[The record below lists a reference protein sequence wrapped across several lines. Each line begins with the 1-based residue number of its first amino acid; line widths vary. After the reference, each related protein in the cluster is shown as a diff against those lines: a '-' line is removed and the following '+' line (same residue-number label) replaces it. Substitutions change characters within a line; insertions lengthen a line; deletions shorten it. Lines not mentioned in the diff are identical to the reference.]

1 VKQSSISKSILI
13 RSAIPGDEID
23 VARVHVRAWQV
34 GYQGLLSD
42 AYLTGLRAEDRAK
55 RYTFGPVSKSRSK
68 TLVATESGVIVG
80 FATVFPAQD
89 DDRTSP
95 AELNA
100 LYVDPDCWK
109 RGIGAALES
118 AAGASLVQLGYRHAM
133 LWVLAGNV
141 RAIGFYESQGWGTD
155 GTSRQAEV
163 WGITVDEIRYVRS
176 LDLSATGAPVVG

>member
-1 VKQSSISKSILI
+1 MKHRGISKSILI
-13 RSAIPGDEID
+13 RPAMPGDEIE

-34 GYQGLLSD
+34 GYRGLLSD

-55 RYTFGPVSKSRSK
+55 RYTFGDASESRPR

-80 FATVFPAQD
+80 FATVSPAQY
-89 DDRTSP
+89 DDRTSRG
-95 AELNA
+95 ELNA

-118 AAGASLVQLGYRHAM
+118 AAQAWLVQLGYRHAM

-163 WGITVDEIRYVRS
+163 WGITVTEILFARS
-176 LDLSATGAPVVG
+176 LDLSAAGAHVGG

>member
-1 VKQSSISKSILI
+1 MSREGHSCHILLQQVH
-13 RSAIPGDEID
+13 RHLHGCSRCGFGRGRVD
-23 VARVHVRAWQV
+23 V
-34 GYQGLLSD
+34 
-42 AYLTGLRAEDRAK
+42 LR
-55 RYTFGPVSKSRSK
+55 
-68 TLVATESGVIVG
+68 
-80 FATVFPAQD
+80 
-89 DDRTSP
+89 SP
-95 AELNA
+95 AGRPRTYATRGKSTSVSELNA

-163 WGITVDEIRYVRS
+163 WGITVEEIRYVRS
-176 LDLSATGAPVVG
+176 LDLSATGAPGLG

>member
-1 VKQSSISKSILI
+1 MDHSNFSESIRI
-13 RSAIPGDEID
+13 RQAIPGDEID

-34 GYQGLLSD
+34 GYRGLLSD
-42 AYLTGLRAEDRAK
+42 AYLTGLRPEDRAK
-55 RYTFGPVSKSRSK
+55 RYTFGEETKFRPK
-68 TLVATESGVIVG
+68 TLVATEARTIVG
-80 FATVFPAQD
+80 FATFSPSQGG
-89 DDRTSP
+89 DRTAP

-118 AAGASLVQLGYRHAM
+118 AARASLVQLGYRHAM

-141 RAIGFYESQGWGTD
+141 RAIRFYESQGWVND

-163 WGITVDEIRYVRS
+163 WDITVPEARFVRS
-176 LDLSATGAPVVG
+176 LAPSGR

>member
-1 VKQSSISKSILI
+1 VKQSLSKSILI
-13 RSAIPGDEID
+13 RSAIPGDEIA

-55 RYTFGPVSKSRSK
+55 RYTFGDASESRPK
-68 TLVATESGVIVG
+68 TLIATESGVIVG
-80 FATVFPAQD
+80 FATISPAQD
-89 DDRTSP
+89 DERTSP

-109 RGIGAALES
+109 RGIGSALES
-118 AAGASLVQLGYRHAM
+118 AAQASLVQLGYRHAM

-141 RAIGFYESQGWGTD
+141 RAIRFYQSQGWGSD
-155 GTSRQAEV
+155 GTSRQADV
-163 WGITVDEIRYVRS
+163 WGITVTEIRFARS
-176 LDLSATGAPVVG
+176 LDLSATAAPVGG